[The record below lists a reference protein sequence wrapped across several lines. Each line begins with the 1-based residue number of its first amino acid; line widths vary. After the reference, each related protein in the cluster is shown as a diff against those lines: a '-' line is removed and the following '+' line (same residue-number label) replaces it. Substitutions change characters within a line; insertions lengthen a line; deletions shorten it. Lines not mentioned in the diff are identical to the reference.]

1 MLPEADRLEP
11 KMRTPKSQRQSG
23 GHREGKLMIGLRRV
37 WGWEEGRDVGG
48 GLPLSMSCLPD
59 LLSWVPNSRRGL
71 RDRVLT

>member
-48 GLPLSMSCLPD
+48 VATQHVMSSRPLILGP
-59 LLSWVPNSRRGL
+59 
-71 RDRVLT
+71 